1 MSSTGHRHSTSVS
14 QNHKAQLANAYNEL
28 GKELSSQKIRV
39 VGNYTLGKVIGEGTY
54 GKVRLGVHRLSGT
67 RVAIKQIPKAMSASL
82 TREIH
87 HHRQLHHP
95 HVTQLFEVIATEA
108 NIWLV
113 TELCSGGELFDYLAE
128 KGRLNEEE
136 TRIIFG
142 QLCLAVAYVHSKGI
156 VHRDLK
162 LENVLLDE
170 RCRVKLGDF
179 GFTQVDVWSLG
190 IILYTLL
197 TGMLPFDDDD
207 ESIMR
212 AKVIEGVFE
221 DPEWLSEDSRDLI
234 KNILQTDP
242 EKRPSIAQILA
253 HPWFTAFTTIPVLP
267 ASSRSSIS
275 FSSRPNSPM
284 MLRPPSADAD
294 SQPQSALS
302 ESTYHSA
309 SSEFPTSVATTPD
322 QGIPDDVF
330 GIGSVGV
337 KVDATPDERPQTPNQ
352 TPSRSSFSRSGSNAN
367 PKVPPAY
374 PTRTPARTKRR
385 SVSSTLSDPSTPTF
399 EKTNG
404 VLPVQDFSSLLQT
417 PAPIIF
423 STPLERELLN
433 SLSMLGFDTGQ
444 IVHSVL
450 SDACDATGALWWML
464 KRRAEKRALEEVP
477 AGAEGATA
485 KSQAEDKGKHRA
497 RDKDSK
503 KIPAFVHAAVD
514 ASQSMLLPAM
524 TQAHSA
530 PELQLIPPTPTAS
543 VTTRPRT
550 PPRTKSPTSQLLSPT
565 PSTADISIRSH
576 PSTPGG
582 SMKDK
587 DGSKGRKARSGS
599 VSIMQR
605 ATTALEAA
613 GLVRKK
619 SAEGVREEKEKE
631 RATDKRS
638 GNGSGDEPRVSHGSG
653 SSKLAKSP
661 PLKSNEIAVPTT
673 PPSSAELN
681 HVAMSSPWVLTN
693 SRASPPP
700 TDSPRDT
707 LSALPN
713 ITGNKGLGNRNRAS
727 LLSAFR
733 MWLID
738 CLHLAF
744 VTHAVYTYAVI
755 RFGDE
760 SGLLKLTW
768 RSFLQRNVR
777 LLLIWEM
784 LIKLMS
790 NLLHIDIDQHSNIC
804 LFVDSFHAF
813 TQGVFPPIL
822 YVGLSNA
829 AAGDVLIAVSLCII
843 LSGHRGGLPSRTD
856 NVVRMLMLYGIETGI
871 LTSVCA
877 TSCLILYAIMPD
889 NYIYIALYIVLSKV
903 ALNSL
908 LATLNARRGLREA
921 TGLISST
928 IYPAQ
933 SRTIVN
939 QLEEDKAPS
948 VHSIC
953 DFLDAGVCPRD
964 LDEGPLQMVEEGQG
978 VAFARIR
985 L

>member
-1 MSSTGHRHSTSVS
+1 
-14 QNHKAQLANAYNEL
+14 
-28 GKELSSQKIRV
+28 
-39 VGNYTLGKVIGEGTY
+39 
-54 GKVRLGVHRLSGT
+54 
-67 RVAIKQIPKAMSASL
+67 
-82 TREIH
+82 
-87 HHRQLHHP
+87 
-95 HVTQLFEVIATEA
+95 
-108 NIWLV
+108 
-113 TELCSGGELFDYLAE
+113 
-128 KGRLNEEE
+128 
-136 TRIIFG
+136 
-142 QLCLAVAYVHSKGI
+142 
-156 VHRDLK
+156 
-162 LENVLLDE
+162 
-170 RCRVKLGDF
+170 
-179 GFTQVDVWSLG
+179 
-190 IILYTLL
+190 
-197 TGMLPFDDDD
+197 
-207 ESIMR
+207 
-212 AKVIEGVFE
+212 
-221 DPEWLSEDSRDLI
+221 
-234 KNILQTDP
+234 
-242 EKRPSIAQILA
+242 
-253 HPWFTAFTTIPVLP
+253 
-267 ASSRSSIS
+267 
-275 FSSRPNSPM
+275 M

-631 RATDKRS
+631 RATDKRT

-681 HVAMSSPWVLTN
+681 HVTMSSPWVLTN

-733 MWLID
+733 MWFKED
-738 CLHLAF
+738 PKGKRKEHSP
-744 VTHAVYTYAVI
+744 THAHLYTAALNNPGPSSVSGRSRPTVKRRASGNRAGRQARSKRTSVSSRRSSSVNSRRSSVHSTHFPLLESPGLASTSVSRRRSDASRRSFGSHTPNSEREDLVSRPSSMQSFYGQQRHRKSPSASSAGSMHPGRTSSPLPSKYHRRAGSGSSTRVMRQMQPPNLAHLRSNSASSAQSRGSSHPGSSYDLSESDSRRNSSPHKPQVRRSLEETPRRAHTPTAFAAHKRQTPFANPSGSGGYLNSLGRSSWKKSWGLEPPGWQTRQAYSAIEVLAISPPVDGQGI
-755 RFGDE
+755 RDVFSGRQSLSMGDE
-760 SGLLKLTW
+760 SDWVDEDDDSPGYAGGLGQMPMAACGTAGP
-768 RSFLQRNVR
+768 SYSHPP
-777 LLLIWEM
+777 E
-784 LIKLMS
+784 
-790 NLLHIDIDQHSNIC
+790 
-804 LFVDSFHAF
+804 
-813 TQGVFPPIL
+813 TPIL
-822 YVGLSNA
+822 SPAPRGNASRASSSKRTPASLAPVNVSSRGSRGKAGRSPVGRSSPLPSE
-829 AAGDVLIAVSLCII
+829 S
-843 LSGHRGGLPSRTD
+843 SFEPPEPRGGRRQLPAGRS
-856 NVVRMLMLYGIETGI
+856 GP
-871 LTSVCA
+871 A
-877 TSCLILYAIMPD
+877 AI
-889 NYIYIALYIVLSKV
+889 
-903 ALNSL
+903 
-908 LATLNARRGLREA
+908 
-921 TGLISST
+921 
-928 IYPAQ
+928 Q
-933 SRTIVN
+933 
-939 QLEEDKAPS
+939 EEDE
-948 VHSIC
+948 
-953 DFLDAGVCPRD
+953 
-964 LDEGPLQMVEEGQG
+964 DEE
-978 VAFARIR
+978 
-985 L
+985 